1 MPKVPPQAGPSK
13 QPARQGKPIHRT
25 VDLLKKN
32 DDIKS
37 EGKGKGK
44 EKEILGDVT
53 GLVDEVKRLPG
64 MIFVEKFAEARALE
78 IHAFQTA
85 IKAATAQ
92 ANTRAFQSLPRHLRR
107 RAASHNP
114 RRVPKRLR
122 SRAAAEIDPGDDI
135 ARKHRKQAKL
145 RAKGSL
151 RDRLSRTEQFRL
163 RQRNKTW
170 LPTHI
175 WHAKRY
181 HMVNLWGYRLPLT
194 PTLKSFRPAYR
205 AGRRRA
211 IAWDTSYY
219 GILEIE
225 GLREEVLEMMKLVV
239 AGQFA
244 GAKYE
249 SGARMA
255 CVTMYQHNSFP
266 RGLIGPAEILWQ
278 PNEGD
283 HKARKLWIR
292 LHPSIFN
299 DVWDTMKTASG
310 SRQMTGVQPSAN
322 KARADIPTQVR
333 DLRGDVESI
342 EIMGPK
348 AGKVL
353 QRVLRLCKSE
363 RGVKKEFF
371 DSLGRLNDPAAIPEG
386 TVVGL
391 KVYDPRLNF
400 PPPRFNDSERAPL
413 PEQLLRARHVEPS
426 AELAQSSLWDEDV
439 REDLSKAT
447 FSKYQ
452 LDARRHRLGA
462 PGSKLNPLAQDDR
475 IPVILIRRAVHSHT
489 NPNSLESFHGFTLL
503 LPPGW
508 TMYFSSSLVY
518 SNTLIGGLNERKV
531 QHREAGLPSFP
542 EYFGA
547 VCEAG
552 KKWEAAKAAT
562 EKETWDRKPPGKR
575 VQWESLRTRNPFVP
589 NWDEVMS
596 RTSPSPEENTVNGP
610 VPKRLVMPWLLAS
623 PFTHH
628 LKSGHSSQD
637 LLAMMN
643 AFRTQ
648 RGMPVLAKDKA
659 SELFKTALIHVE
671 INVLG
676 RGSPGD
682 MAMIYTLSA
691 LQREEWIGA
700 YERGSLVQ
708 AGDISDLQQLG
719 ESIPAEEEIIGYTTT
734 GNISLSRGTGHGLGA
749 ITLKGYLDLL
759 GATERGSGEWKGRLL
774 VRVRNRDGRVARLCE
789 IRVVS

>member
-1 MPKVPPQAGPSK
+1 MAKASPHAGPSK
-13 QPARQGKPIHRT
+13 PPARQGKPIHRT
-25 VDLLKKN
+25 IDLLKKN
-32 DDIKS
+32 
-37 EGKGKGK
+37 EGLKAKGKGK
-44 EKEILGDVT
+44 EKEVLGEVT

-85 IKAATAQ
+85 IRAAAAQ
-92 ANTRAFQSLPRHLRR
+92 GNTRAFQSLPRHLRR

-122 SRAAAEIDPGDDI
+122 SRAAAEIDAGDTI
-135 ARKHRKQAKL
+135 ARKHRKQAKH

-151 RDRLSRTEQFRL
+151 RDRLSRTSQLLL
-163 RQRNKTW
+163 RQRSKTW

-219 GILEIE
+219 GILELE
-225 GLREEVLEMMKLVV
+225 GDKDELLQMLGHVV
-239 AGQFA
+239 AGKFA
-244 GAKYE
+244 GSKFE
-249 SGARMA
+249 CGSRMA
-255 CVTMYQHNSFP
+255 SVMVYHYNAFP
-266 RGLIGPAEILWQ
+266 RGLIGPAEVLWQ
-278 PNEGD
+278 PQEASDANLP
-283 HKARKLWIR
+283 KRLWLR

-299 DVWDTMKTASG
+299 VVWDTLKLAAASQQTNGDVPSTSKATASAPI
-310 SRQMTGVQPSAN
+310 Q
-322 KARADIPTQVR
+322 IR
-333 DLRGDVESI
+333 DLRGDVESM

-353 QRVLRLCKSE
+353 RRVLRLCKSE
-363 RGVKKEFF
+363 SGQPRKFF
-371 DSLGRLNDPAAIPEG
+371 ELLGRLNDPAEIPEG

-400 PPPRFNDSERAPL
+400 PPSRV
-413 PEQLLRARHVEPS
+413 PETTHATTTDEMLRSTHVEPS
-426 AELAQSSLWDEDV
+426 SELAQSSLWDENL

-447 FSKYQ
+447 FTKFQ
-452 LDARRHRLGA
+452 LDARRHRLGV

-475 IPVILIRRAVHSHT
+475 IPILLIRRTVLSPV
-489 NPNSLESFHGFTLL
+489 NPNTSESFHGFTLL

-508 TMYFSSSLVY
+508 TMYLLSSLVY

-531 QHREAGLPSFP
+531 QYREAGLPSFP
-542 EYFGA
+542 EYYGE

-552 KKWEAAKAAT
+552 KKWEITKAET
-562 EKETWDRKPPGKR
+562 ERERWSRKPPGKR
-575 VQWESLRTRNPFVP
+575 VQWESLSTRNPFQP
-589 NWDEVMS
+589 DWTEVIKGS
-596 RTSPSPEENTVNGP
+596 KDGKDPTPAQTI
-610 VPKRLVMPWLLAS
+610 KPWLLTS
-623 PFTHH
+623 PFTQH
-628 LKSGHSSQD
+628 LKLTTSAD
-637 LLAMMN
+637 DILAMMN

-648 RGMPVLAKDKA
+648 RKMPSLAKEKA
-659 SELFKTALIHVE
+659 TELFETALVHVE
-671 INVLG
+671 INLLG

-682 MAMIYTLSA
+682 MAMIYNLPA
-691 LQREEWIGA
+691 DLRDEWIAA
-700 YERGSLVQ
+700 YERGGLIQ

-719 ESIPAEEEIIGYTTT
+719 EVLPKEEEIIGYTST

-749 ITLKGYLDLL
+749 ITLKGYISLL
-759 GATERGSGEWKGRLL
+759 EAAEKGNEEWKGRVL
-774 VRVRNRDGRVARLCE
+774 VRVRNRDGRVARFCE